1 MNRDVEQKIIKP
13 RNGMAMLVL
22 TTLLILI
29 FIAGVIFGA
38 FMIDSGNEALG
49 AVLLVVCILGVC
61 VSPILYGGLKVVGPN
76 EALVLTLFG
85 KYYGTIMESGFYF
98 VNPFASYNNPAY
110 TSALAKAA
118 GKAAELG
125 GEGLKKG
132 SSTGTPKINAKKTV
146 SLKDIT
152 LNNGIQKVN
161 DIMGNPVVIG
171 AVVIWRV
178 VNPTKAVFNVEDY
191 SEFLSIQT
199 DSTIRNTA
207 RLYPYDFAETDAR
220 ADDENTE
227 KTLRGSS
234 QEIAETMKNALAEK
248 VEFAGLEI
256 VEVRI
261 THLAYA
267 EEIAAAML
275 KRQQASAVIAART
288 KIVEGAVSMVKMAID
303 KLSEEEVVF
312 LDEER
317 KAAMVSNL
325 MVVLCS
331 EKDTQPVVNSG
342 SIY

>member
-13 RNGMAMLVL
+13 RGGMAVLIL
-22 TTLLILI
+22 TTMLLILFI
-29 FIAGVIFGA
+29 IGIIAGAIFLDRG
-38 FMIDSGNEALG
+38 DS
-49 AVLLVVCILGVC
+49 LVGGILLGVC
-61 VSPILYGGLKVVGPN
+61 ITGVVATPVLYFGLKIVGPN

-98 VNPFASYNNPAY
+98 VNPFTCSNNPAY
-110 TSALAKAA
+110 TKALNTKVLSNKMENAENLRKDTASAA
-118 GKAAELG
+118 
-125 GEGLKKG
+125 
-132 SSTGTPKINAKKTV
+132 PKINAKKTV

-152 LNNGIQKVN
+152 LNNGVQKVN
-161 DIMGNPVVIG
+161 DVMGNPIVIG

-207 RLYPYDFAETDAR
+207 RLYPYDFAESDIR
-220 ADDENTE
+220 SDENNE

-234 QEIAETMKNALAEK
+234 QEIAETMRKALAEK

-275 KRQQASAVIAART
+275 KRQQASAVIAARA
-288 KIVEGAVSMVKMAID
+288 KIVEGAVGMVKMAID
-303 KLSEEEVVF
+303 KLSEEEMVF

-331 EKDTQPVVNSG
+331 EKDTQPVINSG

>member
-13 RNGMAMLVL
+13 RNGMAMLIL

-38 FMIDSGNEALG
+38 FMIDGGNEAFG
-49 AVLLVVCILGVC
+49 AVILVVCILGVC

-98 VNPFASYNNPAY
+98 VNPFTSYNNPAY

-199 DSTIRNTA
+199 DSTIR
-207 RLYPYDFAETDAR
+207 
-220 ADDENTE
+220 DDENTE